1 MDFIL
6 INRLNA
12 LYKKNYNEELNPKI
26 INTLKR
32 ILLLQFDLKD
42 LKGLDISIRSNFVSS
57 GYTPFSTS
65 KISLVNLY
73 GNFLILEIDN
83 KQGSCYLYSEHSIP
97 VKRQGSDEA
106 DRIPFLEIKFDGAEE
121 KPVIFTFLS
130 NGHLIRQTFSGVD
143 YDNSNNSLYPNF
155 WTKYV
160 YIYDFEIYCDAY
172 LVRGRK
178 SELSD
183 AQPEF
188 FGKYYSLDY
197 NNPKN
202 TYYGNESVYKNK
214 YKSIRVEYNQDKL
227 TGVYISDFVDN
238 PIDRCLLFG
247 VQIVDSL
254 VPKSRVPGSGND
266 YTLARVPNI

>member
-6 INRLNA
+6 INRLIA

-26 INTLKR
+26 INILKR

-42 LKGLDISIRSNFVSS
+42 LKGLDIGSNFVSS
-57 GYTPFSTS
+57 IYTSFSTS
-65 KISLVNLY
+65 KINLVNLY

-83 KQGSCYLYSEHSIP
+83 KQGSCYLYSDHRIP
-97 VKRQGSDEA
+97 VKKKNSDETV
-106 DRIPFLEIKFDGAEE
+106 RIPFLEIKFDGDEE

-130 NGHLIRQTFSGVD
+130 NGHLIRQTFSGVE
-143 YDNSNNSLYPNF
+143 YDNSNNNLYPNF

-160 YIYDFEIYCDAY
+160 YIYNFEIYCDAN
-172 LVRGRK
+172 LVRGRER
-178 SELSD
+178 ELND

-197 NNPKN
+197 NNPNNK
-202 TYYGNESVYKNK
+202 YYGNESVYNNL
-214 YKSIRVEYNQDKL
+214 YKSIRVEYNQHML
-227 TGVYISDFVDN
+227 TGVNISDSVNN
-238 PIDRCLLFG
+238 PIERCLLFG

-254 VPKSRVPGSGND
+254 VPKSRVTND
-266 YTLARVPNI
+266 DYILTRSPN